1 MRKFVG
7 TNCECILEIL
17 EIIVQIEF
25 FDDPLKQPRAREE
38 VRIKQIGLFVYDDAR
53 RVSFGLEL
61 TPFLERPSI
70 QVVIRNGKGELAA
83 ELTVI
88 ETMTPNFSLI
98 IHLRDDA
105 VTDPYELTAEIY
117 YAKQETDRQNVDKQS
132 VTFNANE
139 HGEKLFSFA

>member
-1 MRKFVG
+1 M
-7 TNCECILEIL
+7 
-17 EIIVQIEF
+17 QIEF
-25 FDDPLKQPRAREE
+25 FDDPLKQPKARED
-38 VRIKQIGLFVYDDAR
+38 VRIKQIGLYVYDDDAR
-53 RVSFGLEL
+53 LVSFGLEL

-70 QVVIRNGKGELAA
+70 QVVIRNGSGELAG

-105 VTDPYELTAEIY
+105 VTDPYNLTAEIY
-117 YAKQETDRQNVDKQS
+117 YATLETDRQNVDKQTVS
-132 VTFNANE
+132 FNTNE